1 MKALV
6 LNQSRDRVS
15 HLWVERW
22 LGELARLLARRGH
35 RGLGRKEVV
44 VVFVD
49 GPEMKRLNHQYRG
62 KDYAT
67 DILSF
72 ESAEE
77 DVVGELVLCLTT
89 INAQSMRTG
98 LSKRGELGYM
108 LVHGVLHL
116 LGYEHE
122 GGGPAEAE
130 MFALQDSLYA
140 RLAERVGLR

>member
-22 LGELARLLARRGH
+22 LAELARLLGRRGH

-49 GPEMKRLNHQYRG
+49 GPEMKRMNHQYRG

-77 DVVGELVLCLTT
+77 NVVGELVLCLST
-89 INAQSMRTG
+89 INAQSKRTG

-122 GGGPAEAE
+122 GGGAAEAE
-130 MFALQDSLYA
+130 MFALQD
-140 RLAERVGLR
+140 RLFGLLEDRVGLR